1 MPTSKR
7 GAAAPGNRR
16 VADSFPSPS
25 FPSSSVAPAHT
36 DAAGS
41 PTGPLHLRFQDVR
54 WHLPDGQALWDRPL
68 SVALGPGL
76 TGVVGANGSGKSV
89 FLRLAMG
96 LCQPHGGSVWRCE
109 ATFAVAQDVPADPGS
124 TVADLAG
131 LGPVLQA
138 LARLDAGQGT
148 ADDLVLAEGRW
159 DLPVRWARA
168 LSALGLAGLS
178 PGHAAH
184 QLSGGERMRV
194 ALAGAFLSG
203 ADLLLLDEPTNHL
216 DRPARRWLLDA
227 LAQWGGGALV
237 ASHDR
242 ELLAG
247 VGSILE
253 LSPAGLQRYGGNWAL
268 YQEQRAAEAAAARA
282 ALEHART
289 ERSRGFR
296 SLQREHDAQSRRAAR
311 GREEGRTANQASV
324 LLDRKKNNAQAH
336 AGREHERQQQERQ
349 RLNDAVREAA
359 ARVPPQVLP
368 TLVLPQSKVPAGKLV
383 LAFEDVQVPHAPPGQ
398 PRLDGTWSGP
408 LRIAITG
415 PNGCGKSSLLRLI
428 ASPDEPSAGSVRRP
442 VRAAWLDQHH
452 AALRSSQHGVLQH
465 LQSLHTPLPE
475 AVLRTHLAQLG
486 LGADRVQ
493 RPACALSGGERMKA
507 ALACALW
514 SGEPAQMLL
523 LDEPT
528 NHLDVEATQA
538 LQSALLAFT
547 GAVIVVSHDMAFL
560 QAVRPDRVWAWRP
573 TGWDLDAS
581 LGDV

>member
-7 GAAAPGNRR
+7 GAGAPGNRR

-25 FPSSSVAPAHT
+25 FSSSSVVPAHP

-41 PTGPLHLRFQDVR
+41 PTGLLHLRFQDVR

-68 SVALGPGL
+68 NVAVGPGL

-109 ATFAVAQDVPADPGS
+109 AAFAVAQDVPADPGS

-138 LARLDAGQGT
+138 LARLDAGIVGPGPRG
-148 ADDLVLAEGRW
+148 LVARVCGAPAQWRRAHARGPGRC
-159 DLPVRWARA
+159 LY
-168 LSALGLAGLS
+168 
-178 PGHAAH
+178 
-184 QLSGGERMRV
+184 
-194 ALAGAFLSG
+194 
-203 ADLLLLDEPTNHL
+203 LLLLDEPTNHL

-253 LSPAGLQRYGGNWAL
+253 LSPAGLHRYGGNWAL

-289 ERSRGFR
+289 ERSRGLR

-408 LRIAITG
+408 LRIAVTG

-428 ASPDEPSAGSVRRP
+428 ASPDEPAAGRVRRP

-452 AALRSSQHGVLQH
+452 AALRSSKHGVLQH

-475 AVLRTHLAQLG
+475 AILRTHLAQLG
-486 LGADRVQ
+486 LGADRVL

>member
-1 MPTSKR
+1 MPKSKR
-7 GAAAPGNRR
+7 GAGAPGDRS
-16 VADSFPSPS
+16 VAESFTSPS
-25 FPSSSVAPAHT
+25 FSSSSVAPAET
-36 DAAGS
+36 GAAAS
-41 PTGPLHLRFQDVR
+41 PAAPLHLRFQDVQ
-54 WHLPDGQALWDRPL
+54 WHLPDGQALWDRPV
-68 SVALGPGL
+68 SVAVGPGV

-89 FLRLAMG
+89 FLQLAMG
-96 LCQPHGGSVWRCE
+96 RYQPHGGSVWRCD
-109 ATFAVAQDVPADPGS
+109 ATFAVAQDASAGPGS

-131 LGPVLQA
+131 LGPVLHA
-138 LARLDAGQGT
+138 LARLDAGRGT

-159 DLPVRWARA
+159 DLPGRWERV
-168 LSALGLAGLS
+168 LSALGLKGLP

-194 ALAGAFLSG
+194 ALAGAFLSD

-216 DRPARRWLLDA
+216 DRPARRWLMEA
-227 LAQWGGGALV
+227 LAQWSGGALI

-247 VGSILE
+247 VGNILQ
-253 LSPAGLQRYGGNWAL
+253 LSPTGLQRYGGNWAS
-268 YQEQRAAEAAAARA
+268 YQDLRAADAAAARA
-282 ALEHART
+282 ALDHART
-289 ERSRGFR
+289 ERSRGLR
-296 SLQREHDAQSRRAAR
+296 SLQREHDAQLRRAAR
-311 GREEGRTANQASV
+311 GREEGRTANQAAV
-324 LLDRKKNNAQAH
+324 LLDRKKSNAEAH
-336 AGREHERQQQERQ
+336 AGREHERQQQQRQ
-349 RLNDAVREAA
+349 RLDDAVRQAA
-359 ARVPPQVLP
+359 ARVLPQVVP
-368 TLVLPQSKVPAGKLV
+368 TLVLPQSRVPAGKLV
-383 LAFEDVQVPHAPPGQ
+383 LAFEGVQVPHAPPCQ

-408 LRIAITG
+408 LRIAVTG

-428 ASPDEPSAGSVRRP
+428 ASPDGLAAGCARRP

-452 AALRSSQHGVLQH
+452 AALQSSRHGVLEH
-465 LQSLHTPLPE
+465 LQSLHSPLPE

-493 RPACALSGGERMKA
+493 RPACGLSGGERMKA

-528 NHLDVEATQA
+528 NHLDVDATQA
-538 LQSALLAFT
+538 LQSALQAFT

-573 TGWDLDAS
+573 AGWDLDAS

>member
-1 MPTSKR
+1 
-7 GAAAPGNRR
+7 
-16 VADSFPSPS
+16 
-25 FPSSSVAPAHT
+25 
-36 DAAGS
+36 
-41 PTGPLHLRFQDVR
+41 
-54 WHLPDGQALWDRPL
+54 
-68 SVALGPGL
+68 
-76 TGVVGANGSGKSV
+76 
-89 FLRLAMG
+89 
-96 LCQPHGGSVWRCE
+96 
-109 ATFAVAQDVPADPGS
+109 
-124 TVADLAG
+124 
-131 LGPVLQA
+131 
-138 LARLDAGQGT
+138 
-148 ADDLVLAEGRW
+148 
-159 DLPVRWARA
+159 
-168 LSALGLAGLS
+168 
-178 PGHAAH
+178 
-184 QLSGGERMRV
+184 
-194 ALAGAFLSG
+194 
-203 ADLLLLDEPTNHL
+203 LLLLDEPTNHL

-268 YQEQRAAEAAAARA
+268 YQDQRAAEAAAARA

-289 ERSRGFR
+289 ERSRGLR
-296 SLQREHDAQSRRAAR
+296 SLQREHDAQLRRTAR
-311 GREEGRTANQASV
+311 GREKGRTANQASV

-359 ARVPPQVLP
+359 ARVPPQDLP
-368 TLVLPQSKVPAGKLV
+368 TLVLPQSRVPAGKLV

-408 LRIAITG
+408 LRIAVTG

-428 ASPDEPSAGSVRRP
+428 ASPDEPAAGRVRRP

-452 AALRSSQHGVLQH
+452 AALRSSQHGVLHH

-486 LGADRVQ
+486 LGADRVL

-547 GAVIVVSHDMAFL
+547 GAVIVVSHDLAFL

-573 TGWDLDAS
+573 TGWDLDGS

>member
-1 MPTSKR
+1 MPKSKR

-16 VADSFPSPS
+16 VADSFTSPS
-25 FPSSSVAPAHT
+25 FSSSSVAPAHT

-68 SVALGPGL
+68 SVAVGPGL

-109 ATFAVAQDVPADPGS
+109 ATFAVAQDVPADSGS

-148 ADDLVLAEGRW
+148 ANDLVLAEGRW
-159 DLPVRWARA
+159 DLPARWTRA

-216 DRPARRWLLDA
+216 D
-227 LAQWGGGALV
+227 
-237 ASHDR
+237 
-242 ELLAG
+242 
-247 VGSILE
+247 
-253 LSPAGLQRYGGNWAL
+253 
-268 YQEQRAAEAAAARA
+268 
-282 ALEHART
+282 
-289 ERSRGFR
+289 
-296 SLQREHDAQSRRAAR
+296 
-311 GREEGRTANQASV
+311 
-324 LLDRKKNNAQAH
+324 
-336 AGREHERQQQERQ
+336 
-349 RLNDAVREAA
+349 
-359 ARVPPQVLP
+359 
-368 TLVLPQSKVPAGKLV
+368 
-383 LAFEDVQVPHAPPGQ
+383 
-398 PRLDGTWSGP
+398 
-408 LRIAITG
+408 
-415 PNGCGKSSLLRLI
+415 
-428 ASPDEPSAGSVRRP
+428 
-442 VRAAWLDQHH
+442 
-452 AALRSSQHGVLQH
+452 
-465 LQSLHTPLPE
+465 
-475 AVLRTHLAQLG
+475 
-486 LGADRVQ
+486 
-493 RPACALSGGERMKA
+493 
-507 ALACALW
+507 
-514 SGEPAQMLL
+514 
-523 LDEPT
+523 
-528 NHLDVEATQA
+528 VEATQA
-538 LQSALLAFT
+538 LQSALQDFT